1 MIYTVAELTGRIKSV
16 IEDALPFVWVR
27 GQISNLARPG
37 SGHLYFTLKDED
49 ACLNV
54 VWFKGKQRRASGV
67 DPLTGEVYDEEA
79 ASETSADRLG
89 NGQEVLCGGRLTV
102 YPPRGAYQLVA
113 EMVQDAG
120 LGRLHL
126 EFEALKRKFAGLGYF
141 DAQRKRPLPRQPRRV
156 AVITA
161 PGSAAM
167 RDFARIAS
175 DRGLPAQIRVF
186 PTLVQ
191 GEEAPAQI
199 AAALD
204 EVNAQNWAQLAVL
217 IRGGGSL
224 EDLWAYNTELVVE
237 AIARSAVP
245 VLTGVGHEVDTSL
258 ADLVA
263 DLRAATPSHAAQ
275 LLWTERREL
284 AQSVDACELELYKWR
299 ERYFAVLE
307 QRVRGLE
314 KALTWLAPSQRVE
327 RLLERVNSASQGLER
342 GLERVFQ
349 RNEEQVRRVV
359 ERLTRAYGPREIED
373 RAAGVEALA
382 ERLRL
387 GARDFLALREQGLE
401 RAMLALD
408 GLDPRAPLRRGY
420 SLVTARA
427 SGRLLRSVRDVA
439 EGELLDILVQDGRV
453 ESRVTGAFVT
463 KKDATPE

>member
-1 MIYTVAELTGRIKSV
+1 MIYSVAELTGLLKSV

-37 SGHLYFTLKDED
+37 SGHLYFTLKDQD

-54 VWFKGKQRRASGV
+54 VWFKGKQRRANGV
-67 DPLTGEVYDEEA
+67 DPLTGEVYEEDGA
-79 ASETSADRLG
+79 LEASADRLS

-191 GEEAPAQI
+191 GDEAPAQI

-275 LLWTERREL
+275 LLWSERREL
-284 AQSVDACELELYKWR
+284 VQAVDACELELYKWR
-299 ERYFAVLE
+299 ERYFNVLE
-307 QRVRGLE
+307 QRVRGVE
-314 KALTWLAPSQRVE
+314 KALAWLAPSQRVE

-342 GLERVFQ
+342 GLDRVF
-349 RNEEQVRRVV
+349 RGKEEGLARALD
-359 ERLTRAYGPREIED
+359 RLTRAYGPREIE
-373 RAAGVEALA
+373 AASAGAEALL
-382 ERLRL
+382 ERLQQAMRNY
-387 GARDFLALREQGLE
+387 FVTREQGLE
-401 RAMLALD
+401 RAALALD
-408 GLDPRAPLRRGY
+408 ALNPEAPLRRGY
-420 SLVTARA
+420 SLVRARA
-427 SGRLLRSVRDVA
+427 SGKLLRSAREVA
-439 EGELLDILVQDGRV
+439 EGEVLDILVQDGRV
-453 ESRVTGAFVT
+453 ESRVTGAFFQG
-463 KKDATPE
+463 KES